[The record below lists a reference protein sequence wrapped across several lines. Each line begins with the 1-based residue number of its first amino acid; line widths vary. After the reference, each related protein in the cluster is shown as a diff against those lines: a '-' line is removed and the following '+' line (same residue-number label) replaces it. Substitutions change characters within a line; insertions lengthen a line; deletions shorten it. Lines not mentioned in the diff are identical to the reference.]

1 MRFEFGFNDR
11 KKLTGAGLAVLVMQ
25 ISSLLPLLYIILFD
39 GYPAVITRDDIV
51 SWLFDLGITVIPRWE
66 ALMLSVVY
74 RRYLSEL
81 AVYFLLAGIA
91 FLYGIAAGKLLKSDS
106 GKAALF
112 RKILIVLLGL
122 DLVIRVLPFRF
133 NRAFGMPFA
142 ISSFLIRLGCLVL
155 VLNDFRAAG
164 KRKNAEAAG

>member
-1 MRFEFGFNDR
+1 MRVEFGFNDR

-39 GYPAVITRDDIV
+39 GYPSVITRDDIV
-51 SWLFDLGITVIPRWE
+51 SWLFDLGITAIPRWE
-66 ALMLSVVY
+66 ALILSVIY

-91 FLYGIAAGKLLKSDS
+91 FIYGIAAGKLLKSDP

-112 RKILIVLLGL
+112 RKILVVLLGV
-122 DLVIRVLPFRF
+122 DLVIRLLPFRF
-133 NRAFGMPFA
+133 NLAFGMPFA
-142 ISSFLIRLGCLVL
+142 VISFLIRLGCLAL
-155 VLNDFRAAG
+155 VLKDFQAVR
-164 KRKNAEAAG
+164 REQ